1 MKKPRSEKLFG
12 KMKPTPDMVLKSPK
26 KKAKKEPT
34 MLEYHKE
41 RNKKLG
47 LM

>member
-1 MKKPRSEKLFG
+1 MKVMPE
-12 KMKPTPDMVLKSPK
+12 MALKSPK